1 MSHVQRNGIPLPP
14 LLLSNF
20 LRENRG
26 NKQTN
31 KNKNHRQVTKQKNS
45 IISTLFLQHPCP
57 LLLRGLIVGRV
68 CSSHKNRSRFRRV
81 TSCPL
86 PCWAALTR
94 ILFFQY
100 VFVSWCQKVTL
111 AFCSFGRLPFFQH
124 RGKSLLAFLSAPKP
138 PHPSLPPF
146 YLQVRAVC
154 LKGWHSALSISHGS
168 CSDRSSHPPAAQPC
182 QSLRLEI
189 RMSPRKD
196 VWSVDTVQPPLLPLP
211 RAFHCKFSLPLNF
224 PASSVGVSWKK
235 KKNSAEIQMRRCIV

>member
-1 MSHVQRNGIPLPP
+1 MSHFQRNGIPLPP

-26 NKQTN
+26 K
-31 KNKNHRQVTKQKNS
+31 KNDNQAIKQKNS
-45 IISTLFLQHPCP
+45 TISTLFLQHTSP
-57 LLLRGLIVGRV
+57 LLLRSLMAWHV
-68 CSSHKNRSRFRRV
+68 CSSHKNRSRFWRV

-94 ILFFQY
+94 IPFFQR
-100 VFVSWCQKVTL
+100 VFVSWRQKVTL
-111 AFCSFGRLPFFQH
+111 AFCRFGRLLFSQH

-146 YLQVRAVC
+146 YLQGWAVC

-168 CSDRSSHPPAAQPC
+168 CSDRSSHPLAAQPC

-224 PASSVGVSWKK
+224 PASSVGVS
-235 KKNSAEIQMRRCIV
+235 